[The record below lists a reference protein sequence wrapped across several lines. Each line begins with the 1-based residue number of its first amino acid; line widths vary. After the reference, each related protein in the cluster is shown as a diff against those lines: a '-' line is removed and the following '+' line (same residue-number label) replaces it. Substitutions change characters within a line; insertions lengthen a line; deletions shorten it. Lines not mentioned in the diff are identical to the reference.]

1 MGKTIM
7 LANLAKPTKKGGR
20 QKPIPFMKLEF
31 ITDPKDLKRI
41 IKANYRQLYINLSN
55 WLYQTN
61 PKHKIKS
68 AAFHNSPGMN

>member
-41 IKANYRQLYINLSN
+41 IKANDSG
-55 WLYQTN
+55 
-61 PKHKIKS
+61 
-68 AAFHNSPGMN
+68 AD